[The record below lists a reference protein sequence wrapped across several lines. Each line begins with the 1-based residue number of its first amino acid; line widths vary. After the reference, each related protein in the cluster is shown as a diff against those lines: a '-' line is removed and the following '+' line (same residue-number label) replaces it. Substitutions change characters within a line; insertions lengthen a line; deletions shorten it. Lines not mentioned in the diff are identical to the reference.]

1 MSDFAKEIISVN
13 IEDELKQSYL
23 SYALSVIHGRA
34 LPDIRDGLKP
44 VHRRILYAMY
54 DLKNSYNKPYKKSAR
69 VVGDVIGK
77 YHPHGDSAVYDAM
90 VRMAQD
96 FSMRYPIVEGQGN
109 FGSIDGDPPA
119 AMRYTEVRMAK
130 ITDQMYGDIEK
141 ETVSYSPNYDGSE
154 FIPDVLPTKIPNLLV
169 NGSSGIAVGM
179 ATNIPPHN
187 LTEVLNASVNLIN
200 DPKLSIDDLIKDIS
214 GPDFPTGGTIDGKA
228 GIYEAYKT
236 GRGIIHIR
244 SNTSIEEDEKSGKQS
259 LIINEIP
266 FMVNKAKML
275 EKIAELVKEKKIEGI
290 TEIRDE
296 SDKDGL
302 RVVIEVRK
310 GDSVEVLENNLF
322 AQTQLEQSF
331 GINFTVLVDGQPKEV
346 NLKEMLEAFIK
357 HRKDIITKRTKY
369 DLKKAKDRG
378 HIVEGLMVAIANIDE
393 VITIIKKSK
402 DPKLAADAICKK
414 VWKAGPVEAILKKVG
429 KDACKPKGLS
439 NDLGINGKKYKLS
452 PDQAKAI
459 LELRLGR
466 LTGLEQDNL
475 SNEFSD
481 IVAKIIDLQKI
492 LDDKETLK
500 NLMIEELEEVK
511 TNFGDERRTLINDT
525 RRGITNEDLI
535 PEEMRVL
542 TVSRSGYAKTQ
553 PLDEYREQRR
563 GGQGKAAA
571 AVKEEDLIQN
581 LYVLSSHMQILCF
594 TTKGKVFWL
603 KVYEIPVASR
613 TSKGRPLVNMLNLD
627 DDESVSDILPVSE
640 FSDDQF
646 IFMATRN
653 GTTKKTN
660 LSLFSKKYKSGIK
673 AINLDE
679 DDKLVGTAI
688 TSGDNEILL
697 ASSSGKLIRFN
708 ESHVRPMGRTA
719 RGVRGIR
726 LKKDEKLISLMI
738 ADSEKTILCVSEN
751 GYGKKTAL
759 DDFPSHNRGGQGVIS
774 MKTSE
779 RNGSMVSA
787 ALVEDEDG
795 IMLISDK
802 GTMIRTSVSQV
813 PTLSRNTQGVKVI
826 TPKEGEKLIECVTI
840 PTRTKITKRTNNAQM
855 EFLRWARCHI

>member
-1 MSDFAKEIISVN
+1 MSDFAKEIINVN
-13 IEDELKQSYL
+13 IQDELKQSYL

-44 VHRRILYAMY
+44 VHRRILFAMH
-54 DLKNSYNKPYKKSAR
+54 DLKNTYNKPYKKSAR

-77 YHPHGDSAVYDAM
+77 YHPHGDSAVYEAM

-96 FSMRYPIVEGQGN
+96 FSMRYMVVEGQGN
-109 FGSIDGDPPA
+109 FGSIDGDRPA

-130 ITDQMYGDIEK
+130 ITDHMLGDLEK
-141 ETVSYSPNYDGSE
+141 DTVSFSPNYDGSE
-154 FIPDVLPTKIPNLLV
+154 FIPDVLPTKIPYLLI

-187 LTEVLNASVNLIN
+187 LTEVIN
-200 DPKLSIDDLIKDIS
+200 GCLKLVEKPDSSIDDLIHEIS
-214 GPDFPTGGTIDGKA
+214 GPDFPTGGTIDGRA

-244 SNTSIEEDEKSGKQS
+244 SNTSIEEDKNGKQS
-259 LIINEIP
+259 LIVNEIP
-266 FMVNKAKML
+266 YMVNKAKML

-331 GINFTVLVDGQPKEV
+331 GINLTVLVDGQPREV
-346 NLKEMLEAFIK
+346 NLKEILEAFIK
-357 HRKDIITKRTKY
+357 HRKNIITKRTIF
-369 DLKKAKDRG
+369 DLKKAKERG

-402 DPKLAADAICKK
+402 DPKVAAEALIKK
-414 VWKAGPVEAILKKVG
+414 QWKAGPVEAILKKVG
-429 KDACKPKGLS
+429 KDACKPLNTKAEYGL
-439 NDLGINGKKYKLS
+439 NGKKYKLS

-475 SNEFSD
+475 NSEFSD
-481 IVAKIIDLQKI
+481 IVEKILELQKI
-492 LDDKETLK
+492 LDDKATLETILVNELNEIK
-500 NLMIEELEEVK
+500 N
-511 TNFGDERRTLINDT
+511 NFGDERRTLINDT

-535 PEEMRVL
+535 PEETRVL
-542 TVSRSGYAKTQ
+542 TISRSGYAKTQ

-581 LYVLSSHMQILCF
+581 LYVLSSHTQILCF

-627 DDESVSDILPVSE
+627 DDESVSDILPVGE
-640 FSDDQF
+640 FSEDQF
-646 IFMATRN
+646 VFMATRN

-673 AINLDE
+673 AINLD
-679 DDKLVGTAI
+679 DDDRLIGTAI
-688 TSGDNEILL
+688 TNGSQEILL
-697 ASSSGKLIRFN
+697 ASSSGKLIRF
-708 ESHVRPMGRTA
+708 EEDQVRHMGRTA
-719 RGVRGIR
+719 RGVRGMK
-726 LKKDEKLISLMI
+726 LKKDEKIISLMI
-738 ADSEKTILCVSEN
+738 ADNTKTVLCVSEN
-751 GYGKKTAL
+751 GYGKKTNL
-759 DDFPSHNRGGQGVIS
+759 DDFPAHNRGGQGVIS
-774 MKTSE
+774 MKTSK
-779 RNGSMVSA
+779 RNGLMVSS
-787 ALVEDEDG
+787 ALVDDDAG

-802 GTMIRTSVSQV
+802 GTMIRTSVSQI

-826 TPKEGEKLIECVTI
+826 TPKDGEKLIECVTI
-840 PTRTKITKRTNNAQM
+840 PVEGEVEEEAS
-855 EFLRWARCHI
+855 E

>member
-1 MSDFAKEIISVN
+1 MSEFAKEIISVN

-54 DLKNSYNKPYKKSAR
+54 DLKNSYNRPYKKSAR

-187 LTEVLNASVNLIN
+187 LTEVLNASVNLIKN
-200 DPKLSIDDLIKDIS
+200 PKLSIDDLITDIS

-259 LIINEIP
+259 LIIHEIP

-275 EKIAELVKEKKIEGI
+275 EKIAELVKDKKIEGI

-310 GDSVEVLENNLF
+310 GDSVDVLENNLF

-346 NLKEMLEAFIK
+346 NLKEMLEAFVK

-402 DPKLAADAICKK
+402 DPKLAADALCKK

-439 NDLGINGKKYKLS
+439 KDLGINGKKYKLS

-500 NLMIEELEEVK
+500 SLMIDELEEVK
-511 TNFGDERRTLINDT
+511 SNFGDDRKTLINDT

-627 DDESVSDILPVSE
+627 DDESVSEILPVSE
-640 FSDDQF
+640 FREDQF

-688 TSGDNEILL
+688 TSGDEEILL
-697 ASSSGKLIRFN
+697 ASSAGKLIRFN

-719 RGVRGIR
+719 RGVRGLR
-726 LKKDEKLISLMI
+726 LKKGEKLISLMI
-738 ADSEKTILCVSEN
+738 ANPEKTILCVSEN

-779 RNGSMVSA
+779 RNGLMVSA

-813 PTLSRNTQGVKVI
+813 PTLSRNTQGVKI
-826 TPKEGEKLIECVTI
+826 ISPKEGEKLIECVTI
-840 PTRTKITKRTNNAQM
+840 PKEDN
-855 EFLRWARCHI
+855 EEEEE

>member
-1 MSDFAKEIISVN
+1 
-13 IEDELKQSYL
+13 
-23 SYALSVIHGRA
+23 
-34 LPDIRDGLKP
+34 
-44 VHRRILYAMY
+44 
-54 DLKNSYNKPYKKSAR
+54 
-69 VVGDVIGK
+69 
-77 YHPHGDSAVYDAM
+77 M

-96 FSMRYPIVEGQGN
+96 FSMRYMVVEGQGN
-109 FGSIDGDPPA
+109 FGSIDGDRPA

-130 ITDQMYGDIEK
+130 ITDHMLGDLEK
-141 ETVSYSPNYDGSE
+141 DTVSFSPNYDGSE
-154 FIPDVLPTKIPNLLV
+154 FIPDVLPTKVPYLLI

-187 LTEVLNASVNLIN
+187 LTEVIN
-200 DPKLSIDDLIKDIS
+200 GCLKLVDNPDSSIDELIHEIS
-214 GPDFPTGGTIDGKA
+214 GPDFPTGGTIDGRA

-244 SNTSIEEDEKSGKQS
+244 SNTSIEEDKNGKQS
-259 LIINEIP
+259 LIVNEIP
-266 FMVNKAKML
+266 YMVNKAKML

-331 GINFTVLVDGQPKEV
+331 GINLTVLVEGQPKEV
-346 NLKEMLEAFIK
+346 NLKEILEAFIK
-357 HRKDIITKRTKY
+357 HRKDIITKRTIF
-369 DLKKAKDRG
+369 DLKKAKERG

-402 DPKLAADAICKK
+402 DPKVAAEALIKK
-414 VWKAGPVEAILKKVG
+414 QWKAGPVEAILKKVG
-429 KDACKPKGLS
+429 KDACKPLDIKAEYGL
-439 NDLGINGKKYKLS
+439 NGKKYKLS
-452 PDQAKAI
+452 PEQAKAI

-475 SNEFSD
+475 NSEFSD
-481 IVAKIIDLQKI
+481 IIEKILEFQKI
-492 LDDKETLK
+492 LDDKATLEALLVDELNEIK
-500 NLMIEELEEVK
+500 N
-511 TNFGDERRTLINDT
+511 NFGDERRTLINDT

-535 PEEMRVL
+535 PEETRVL
-542 TVSRSGYAKTQ
+542 TISRSGYAKTQ

-581 LYVLSSHMQILCF
+581 LYVLSSHTQILCF

-627 DDESVSDILPVSE
+627 DDESVSDILPVGE
-640 FSDDQF
+640 FSEDEF
-646 IFMATRN
+646 VFMATRN

-673 AINLDE
+673 AINLD
-679 DDKLVGTAI
+679 DDDRLIGTAI
-688 TSGDNEILL
+688 TTGNQEILL
-697 ASSSGKLIRFN
+697 ASSAGKLIRFA
-708 ESHVRPMGRTA
+708 EDQVRHMGRTA
-719 RGVRGIR
+719 RGVRGMK
-726 LKKDEKLISLMI
+726 LKKDEKIISLMI
-738 ADSEKTILCVSEN
+738 ADDTKTVLCVSEN
-751 GYGKKTAL
+751 GYGKKTNL
-759 DDFPSHNRGGQGVIS
+759 DDFPAHNRGGQGVIS

-779 RNGSMVSA
+779 RNGLMVSS
-787 ALVEDEDG
+787 ALVDDDAG

-802 GTMIRTSVSQV
+802 GTMIRTSVSQI

-826 TPKEGEKLIECVTI
+826 TPKDGEKLIECVTI
-840 PTRTKITKRTNNAQM
+840 PDEDEDEDEVEAS
-855 EFLRWARCHI
+855 E

>member
-54 DLKNSYNKPYKKSAR
+54 DLKNSFNKPYKKSAR

-96 FSMRYPIVEGQGN
+96 FSMRYMLVQGQGN

-130 ITDQMYGDIEK
+130 ITDQMLNDLEK
-141 ETVSYSPNYDGSE
+141 ETVSFSPNYDGSE
-154 FIPDVLPTKIPNLLV
+154 YIPDVLPTKIPNLLV

-187 LTEVLNASVNLIN
+187 LNEVINGSISLIHN
-200 DPKLSIDDLIKDIS
+200 PKISIDELIKDIS

-236 GRGIIHIR
+236 GRGIIHVR
-244 SNTSIEEDEKSGKQS
+244 SNTSIEEDKSGKQS

-266 FMVNKAKML
+266 FMVNKARML
-275 EKIAELVKEKKIEGI
+275 EKIAELVKDKKIEGI

-302 RVVIEVRK
+302 RVVIEIRK
-310 GDSVEVLENNLF
+310 GDSADVIENNLF
-322 AQTQLEQSF
+322 SQTQLEQSF

-346 NLKEMLEAFIK
+346 NLKEMLHAFIK
-357 HRKDIITKRTKY
+357 HRKEIITKRTKY
-369 DLKKAKDRG
+369 DLKKAKERG

-393 VITIIKKSK
+393 VILIIKKSK
-402 DPKLAADAICKK
+402 DPKVASEALSKK
-414 VWKAGPVEAILKKVG
+414 IWKAGPVEAILKKVG
-429 KDACKPKGLS
+429 NDACKPKGIDKS
-439 NDLGINGKKYKLS
+439 LGIKGKKYKLS
-452 PDQAKAI
+452 NDQAKAI

-475 SNEFSD
+475 SSEFNE
-481 IVAKIIDLQKI
+481 IVTKIMALQKI
-492 LDDKETLK
+492 LDDKDTLK
-500 NLMIEELEEVK
+500 SLMIEELEDIQ
-511 TNFGDERRTLINDT
+511 NSFGDDRKTKINDT

-535 PEEMRVL
+535 PEETRVL

-571 AVKEEDLIQN
+571 SVKEEDLIQN
-581 LYVLSSHMQILCF
+581 LYVLSSHVQILCF

-603 KVYEIPVASR
+603 KVYEIAVASR

-627 DDESVSDILPVSE
+627 DDESVSEILPVDE
-640 FSDDQF
+640 FSEDKF
-646 IFMATRN
+646 IFMATQK
-653 GTTKKTN
+653 GTTKKTQ
-660 LSLFSKKYKSGIK
+660 LSLFAKKYKSGIK

-679 DDKLVGTAI
+679 DDKLIGSAI
-688 TSGDNEILL
+688 TSGNDEILL
-697 ASSSGKLIRFN
+697 ASNAGKLIRFN
-708 ESHVRPMGRTA
+708 ESHVRAMGRTA
-719 RGVRGIR
+719 RGVRGIK
-726 LKKDEKLISLMI
+726 LKKDAKLISLMLGNPN
-738 ADSEKTILCVSEN
+738 KTILCVSEN
-751 GYGKKTAL
+751 GYGKKTKL
-759 DDFPSHNRGGQGVIS
+759 EDFPSHNRGGQGVIS

-779 RNGSMVSA
+779 RNGLMVSA
-787 ALVEDEDG
+787 TLVDDEDG

-802 GTMIRTSVSQV
+802 GTMIRTSVSQI
-813 PTLSRNTQGVKVI
+813 PTLSRNTQGVKII
-826 TPKEGEKLIECVTI
+826 TPKEGEKLTECVNI
-840 PTRTKITKRTNNAQM
+840 PSEEEQ
-855 EFLRWARCHI
+855 E

>member
-1 MSDFAKEIISVN
+1 MSDFAKEIINVN
-13 IEDELKQSYL
+13 IQDELKQSYL

-44 VHRRILYAMY
+44 VHRRILFAMH
-54 DLKNSYNKPYKKSAR
+54 DLKNTYNKPYKKSAR

-77 YHPHGDSAVYDAM
+77 YHPHGDSAVYEAM

-96 FSMRYPIVEGQGN
+96 FSMRYMVVEGQGN
-109 FGSIDGDPPA
+109 FGSIDGDRPA

-130 ITDQMYGDIEK
+130 ITDHMLGDLEK
-141 ETVSYSPNYDGSE
+141 DTVSFSPNYDGSE
-154 FIPDVLPTKIPNLLV
+154 FIPDVLPTKVPYLLI

-187 LTEVLNASVNLIN
+187 LTEVIN
-200 DPKLSIDDLIKDIS
+200 GCLKLVDNPDSSIDELIHEIS
-214 GPDFPTGGTIDGKA
+214 GPDFPTGGTIDGRA

-244 SNTSIEEDEKSGKQS
+244 SNTSIEEDKNGKQS
-259 LIINEIP
+259 LIVNEIP
-266 FMVNKAKML
+266 YMVNKAKML

-331 GINFTVLVDGQPKEV
+331 GINLTVLVEGQPKEV
-346 NLKEMLEAFIK
+346 NLKEILEAFIK
-357 HRKDIITKRTKY
+357 HRKDIITKRTIF
-369 DLKKAKDRG
+369 DLKKAKERG

-402 DPKLAADAICKK
+402 DPKVAAEALIKK
-414 VWKAGPVEAILKKVG
+414 QWKAGPVEAILKKVG
-429 KDACKPKGLS
+429 KDACKPLDIKAEYGL
-439 NDLGINGKKYKLS
+439 NGKKYKLS
-452 PDQAKAI
+452 PEQAKAI

-475 SNEFSD
+475 NSEFSD
-481 IVAKIIDLQKI
+481 IIEKILEFQKI
-492 LDDKETLK
+492 LDDKATLEALLVDELNEIK
-500 NLMIEELEEVK
+500 N
-511 TNFGDERRTLINDT
+511 NFGDERRTLINDT

-535 PEEMRVL
+535 PEETRVL
-542 TVSRSGYAKTQ
+542 TISRSGYAKTQ

-581 LYVLSSHMQILCF
+581 LYVLSSHTQILCF

-627 DDESVSDILPVSE
+627 DDESVSDILPVGE
-640 FSDDQF
+640 FSEDEF
-646 IFMATRN
+646 VFMATRN

-673 AINLDE
+673 AINLD
-679 DDKLVGTAI
+679 DDDRLIGTAI
-688 TSGDNEILL
+688 TTGNQEILL
-697 ASSSGKLIRFN
+697 ASSAGKLIRFA
-708 ESHVRPMGRTA
+708 EDQVRHMGRTA
-719 RGVRGIR
+719 RGVRGMK
-726 LKKDEKLISLMI
+726 LKKDEKIISLMI
-738 ADSEKTILCVSEN
+738 ADDTKTVLCVSEN
-751 GYGKKTAL
+751 GYGKKTNL
-759 DDFPSHNRGGQGVIS
+759 DDFPAHNRGGQGVIS

-779 RNGSMVSA
+779 RNGLMVSS
-787 ALVEDEDG
+787 ALVDDDAG

-802 GTMIRTSVSQV
+802 GTMIRTSVSQI

-826 TPKEGEKLIECVTI
+826 TPKDGEKLIECVTI
-840 PTRTKITKRTNNAQM
+840 PDEDEDEDEVEAS
-855 EFLRWARCHI
+855 E

>member
-1 MSDFAKEIISVN
+1 MSDFAKEIINVN
-13 IEDELKQSYL
+13 IQDELKQSYL

-44 VHRRILYAMY
+44 VHRRILFAMH
-54 DLKNSYNKPYKKSAR
+54 DLKNTYNKPYKKSAR

-77 YHPHGDSAVYDAM
+77 YHPHGDSAVYEAM

-96 FSMRYPIVEGQGN
+96 FSMRYMVVEGQGN
-109 FGSIDGDPPA
+109 FGSIDGDRPA

-130 ITDQMYGDIEK
+130 ITDHMLGDLEK
-141 ETVSYSPNYDGSE
+141 DTVSFSPNYDGSE
-154 FIPDVLPTKIPNLLV
+154 FIPDVLPTKVPYLLI

-187 LTEVLNASVNLIN
+187 LTEVINGCLKLVDNPDSSIDELIN
-200 DPKLSIDDLIKDIS
+200 EIS
-214 GPDFPTGGTIDGKA
+214 GPDFPTGGTIDGRA

-244 SNTSIEEDEKSGKQS
+244 SNTSIEEDKNGKQS
-259 LIINEIP
+259 LIVNEIP
-266 FMVNKAKML
+266 YMVNKAKML

-331 GINFTVLVDGQPKEV
+331 GINLTVLVEGQPKEV
-346 NLKEMLEAFIK
+346 NLKEILEAFIK
-357 HRKDIITKRTKY
+357 HRKDIITKRTIF
-369 DLKKAKDRG
+369 DLKKAKERG

-402 DPKLAADAICKK
+402 DPKVAAEALIKK
-414 VWKAGPVEAILKKVG
+414 QWKAGPVEAILKKVG
-429 KDACKPKGLS
+429 KDACKPLDIKAEYGL
-439 NDLGINGKKYKLS
+439 NGKKYKLS
-452 PDQAKAI
+452 PEQAKAI

-475 SNEFSD
+475 NSEFSD
-481 IVAKIIDLQKI
+481 IIEKILEFQKI
-492 LDDKETLK
+492 LDDKATLEALLVDELNEIK
-500 NLMIEELEEVK
+500 N
-511 TNFGDERRTLINDT
+511 NFGDERRTLINDT

-535 PEEMRVL
+535 PEETRVL
-542 TVSRSGYAKTQ
+542 TISRSGYAKTQ

-581 LYVLSSHMQILCF
+581 LYVLSSHTQILCF

-627 DDESVSDILPVSE
+627 DDESVSDILPVGE
-640 FSDDQF
+640 FSEDEF
-646 IFMATRN
+646 VFMATRN

-673 AINLDE
+673 AINLD
-679 DDKLVGTAI
+679 DDDRLIGTAI
-688 TSGDNEILL
+688 TTGNQEILL
-697 ASSSGKLIRFN
+697 ASSAGKLIRF
-708 ESHVRPMGRTA
+708 EEDQVRHMGRTA
-719 RGVRGIR
+719 RGVRGMK
-726 LKKDEKLISLMI
+726 LKKDEKIISLMI
-738 ADSEKTILCVSEN
+738 ADDTKTVLCVSEN
-751 GYGKKTAL
+751 GYGKKTNL
-759 DDFPSHNRGGQGVIS
+759 DDFPAHNRGGQGVIS

-779 RNGSMVSA
+779 RNGLMVSS
-787 ALVEDEDG
+787 ALVDDNAG

-802 GTMIRTSVSQV
+802 GTMIRTSVSQI

-826 TPKEGEKLIECVTI
+826 TPKDGEKLIECVTI
-840 PTRTKITKRTNNAQM
+840 PDEDEDEDEVEAS
-855 EFLRWARCHI
+855 E

>member
-1 MSDFAKEIISVN
+1 
-13 IEDELKQSYL
+13 
-23 SYALSVIHGRA
+23 
-34 LPDIRDGLKP
+34 
-44 VHRRILYAMY
+44 
-54 DLKNSYNKPYKKSAR
+54 
-69 VVGDVIGK
+69 
-77 YHPHGDSAVYDAM
+77 
-90 VRMAQD
+90 
-96 FSMRYPIVEGQGN
+96 
-109 FGSIDGDPPA
+109 
-119 AMRYTEVRMAK
+119 MRYTEVRMAK
-130 ITDQMYGDIEK
+130 ITDHMLGDLEK
-141 ETVSYSPNYDGSE
+141 DTVSFSPNYDGSE
-154 FIPDVLPTKIPNLLV
+154 FIPDVLPTKIPYLLI

-187 LTEVLNASVNLIN
+187 LTEVIN
-200 DPKLSIDDLIKDIS
+200 GCLKLVDKPDSSIDDLIHEIS
-214 GPDFPTGGTIDGKA
+214 GPDFPTGGTIDGRA

-244 SNTSIEEDEKSGKQS
+244 SNTSIEEDKNGKQS
-259 LIINEIP
+259 LIVNEIP
-266 FMVNKAKML
+266 YMVNKAKML

-331 GINFTVLVDGQPKEV
+331 GINLTVLVDGQPREV
-346 NLKEMLEAFIK
+346 NLKEILEAFIK
-357 HRKDIITKRTKY
+357 HRKNIITKRTIF
-369 DLKKAKDRG
+369 DLKKAKERG

-402 DPKLAADAICKK
+402 DPKVAAEALIKK
-414 VWKAGPVEAILKKVG
+414 QWKAGPVEAILKKVG
-429 KDACKPKGLS
+429 KDACKPLDTKAEYGL
-439 NDLGINGKKYKLS
+439 NGKKYKLS

-475 SNEFSD
+475 NSEFSD
-481 IVAKIIDLQKI
+481 IVEKILELQKI
-492 LDDKETLK
+492 LDDKATLETILVNELNEIK
-500 NLMIEELEEVK
+500 N
-511 TNFGDERRTLINDT
+511 NFGDERRTLINDT

-535 PEEMRVL
+535 PEETRVL
-542 TVSRSGYAKTQ
+542 TISRSGYAKTQ

-581 LYVLSSHMQILCF
+581 LYVLSSHTQILCF

-627 DDESVSDILPVSE
+627 DDESVSDILPVGE
-640 FSDDQF
+640 FSEDQF
-646 IFMATRN
+646 VFMATRN

-673 AINLDE
+673 AINLD
-679 DDKLVGTAI
+679 DDDRLIGTAI
-688 TSGDNEILL
+688 TNGSQEILL
-697 ASSSGKLIRFN
+697 ASSSGKLIRF
-708 ESHVRPMGRTA
+708 EEDQVRHMGRTA
-719 RGVRGIR
+719 RGVRGMK
-726 LKKDEKLISLMI
+726 LKKDEKIISLMI
-738 ADSEKTILCVSEN
+738 ADNTKTVLCVSEN
-751 GYGKKTAL
+751 GYGKKTNL
-759 DDFPSHNRGGQGVIS
+759 DDFPAHNRGGQGVIS

-779 RNGSMVSA
+779 RNGLMVSS
-787 ALVEDEDG
+787 ALVDDDAG

-802 GTMIRTSVSQV
+802 GTMIRTSVSQI

-826 TPKEGEKLIECVTI
+826 TPKDGEKLIECVTI
-840 PTRTKITKRTNNAQM
+840 PDEGEDEVEEEAS
-855 EFLRWARCHI
+855 E

>member
-54 DLKNSYNKPYKKSAR
+54 DLKNSFNKPYKKSAR

-96 FSMRYPIVEGQGN
+96 FSMRYMLVQGQGN

-130 ITDQMYGDIEK
+130 ITDQMLNDLEK
-141 ETVSYSPNYDGSE
+141 ETVSFSPNYDGSE
-154 FIPDVLPTKIPNLLV
+154 YIPDVLPTKIPNLLV

-187 LTEVLNASVNLIN
+187 LNEVINGSISLIHN
-200 DPKLSIDDLIKDIS
+200 PKISIDELIKDIS

-236 GRGIIHIR
+236 GRGIIHVR
-244 SNTSIEEDEKSGKQS
+244 SNTSIEEDKSGKQS

-266 FMVNKAKML
+266 FMVNKARML
-275 EKIAELVKEKKIEGI
+275 EKIAELVKDKKIEGI

-302 RVVIEVRK
+302 RVVIEIRK
-310 GDSVEVLENNLF
+310 GDSADVIENNLF
-322 AQTQLEQSF
+322 SQTQLEQSF

-346 NLKEMLEAFIK
+346 NLKEMLHAFIK
-357 HRKDIITKRTKY
+357 HRKEIITKRTKY
-369 DLKKAKDRG
+369 DLKKAKERG

-393 VITIIKKSK
+393 VILIIKKSK
-402 DPKLAADAICKK
+402 DPKVASEALSKK
-414 VWKAGPVEAILKKVG
+414 IWKAGPVEAILKKVG
-429 KDACKPKGLS
+429 NDACKPKGIDKS
-439 NDLGINGKKYKLS
+439 LGIKGKKYKLS
-452 PDQAKAI
+452 NDQAKAI

-475 SNEFSD
+475 SSEFNE
-481 IVAKIIDLQKI
+481 IVTKIMALQKI
-492 LDDKETLK
+492 LDDKDTLK
-500 NLMIEELEEVK
+500 SLMIEELEDIQ
-511 TNFGDERRTLINDT
+511 NSFGDDRKTEINDT

-535 PEEMRVL
+535 PEETRVL

-571 AVKEEDLIQN
+571 SVKEEDLIQN
-581 LYVLSSHMQILCF
+581 LYVLSSHVQILCF

-627 DDESVSDILPVSE
+627 DDESVSEILPVDE
-640 FSDDQF
+640 FSEDKF
-646 IFMATRN
+646 IFMATQK
-653 GTTKKTN
+653 GTTKKTQ
-660 LSLFSKKYKSGIK
+660 LSLFAKKYKSGIK

-679 DDKLVGTAI
+679 DDKLIGSAI
-688 TSGDNEILL
+688 TSGNDEILL
-697 ASSSGKLIRFN
+697 ASNAGKLIRFN
-708 ESHVRPMGRTA
+708 ESHVRAMGRTA
-719 RGVRGIR
+719 RGVRGIK
-726 LKKDEKLISLMI
+726 LKKDAKLISLMLGNPN
-738 ADSEKTILCVSEN
+738 KTILCVSEN
-751 GYGKKTAL
+751 GYGKKTKL
-759 DDFPSHNRGGQGVIS
+759 EDFPSHNRGGQGVIS

-779 RNGSMVSA
+779 RNGLMVSA
-787 ALVEDEDG
+787 TLVDDEDG

-802 GTMIRTSVSQV
+802 GTMIRTSVSQI
-813 PTLSRNTQGVKVI
+813 PTLSRNTQGVKII
-826 TPKEGEKLIECVTI
+826 TPKEGEKLTECVNI
-840 PTRTKITKRTNNAQM
+840 PSEEEQ
-855 EFLRWARCHI
+855 E

>member
-1 MSDFAKEIISVN
+1 MSEFAKEILPVS
-13 IEDELKQSYL
+13 IENELKQSYL

-96 FSMRYPIVEGQGN
+96 FSMRYTLVEGQGN

-130 ITDQMYGDIEK
+130 ITDQMLADLEK
-141 ETVSYSPNYDGSE
+141 ETVSFSENYDGSE
-154 FIPDVLPTKIPNLLV
+154 HIPDVLPTKIPNLLI

-187 LTEVLNASVNLIN
+187 LTEVINASINLIN
-200 DPKLSIDDLIKDIS
+200 NPKISIDEIIKDIS
-214 GPDFPTGGTIDGKA
+214 GPDFPTGGIIDGKV

-244 SNTSIEEDEKSGKQS
+244 SKTSIEEDKNGKQS
-259 LIINEIP
+259 LIIHEIP
-266 FMVNKAKML
+266 YMVNKARML
-275 EKIAELVKEKKIEGI
+275 EKIAELVKDKKIEGI

-346 NLKEMLEAFIK
+346 DIKEILSAFVK
-357 HRKDIITKRTKY
+357 HRKEIIIKRTKY
-369 DLKKAKDRG
+369 DLKKTKERG

-393 VITIIKKSK
+393 VIQIIKKSK
-402 DPKLAADAICKK
+402 DPKIAAEALCKK

-429 KDACKPKGLS
+429 KDACKPS
-439 NDLGINGKKYKLS
+439 GISKDAGISGKKYKLS
-452 PDQAKAI
+452 KEQAKAI

-475 SNEFSD
+475 SKEFNEIINK
-481 IVAKIIDLQKI
+481 IVELQKI
-492 LDDKETLK
+492 LDDKDTLK
-500 NLMIEELEEVK
+500 ALMISELDEIK
-511 TNFGDERRTLINDT
+511 NNFGDERKTDINDT

-535 PEEMRVL
+535 PEETRVL

-571 AVKEEDLIQN
+571 SVKEEDLIQN
-581 LYVLSSHMQILCF
+581 LYVLSSHDQILCF

-613 TSKGRPLVNMLNLD
+613 TSKGRPLVNMLKLD
-627 DDESVSDILPVSE
+627 DDERVSDILPVND
-640 FSDDQF
+640 FSDEQY
-646 IFMATRN
+646 IYMATKK
-653 GTTKKTN
+653 GTNKKSN
-660 LSLFSKKYKSGIK
+660 LSFFAKKYKSGIK
-673 AINLDE
+673 AINLD
-679 DDKLVGTAI
+679 DDDRLIGTAI
-688 TSGDNEILL
+688 TNGQDEILL
-697 ASSSGKLIRFN
+697 ASSSGKLIRFH
-708 ESHVRPMGRTA
+708 ESKVRPMGRTA
-719 RGVRGIR
+719 RGVRGMK
-726 LKKDEKLISLMI
+726 LKKGESLISLMV
-738 ADSEKTILCVSEN
+738 ADNTKTVLCVSEN
-751 GYGKKTAL
+751 GYGKKTKL
-759 DDFPSHNRGGQGVIS
+759 DDFPTHNRGGQGVIS
-774 MKTSE
+774 IKTSE
-779 RNGSMVSA
+779 RNGLMVSA
-787 ALVEDEDG
+787 KLVEDDDG

-802 GTMIRTSVSQV
+802 GTMIRTNVNQV
-813 PTLSRNTQGVKVI
+813 PTLSRNTQGVKI
-826 TPKEGEKLIECVTI
+826 ISPKDGEKLIECVNI
-840 PTRTKITKRTNNAQM
+840 PKEET
-855 EFLRWARCHI
+855 EEE

>member
-96 FSMRYPIVEGQGN
+96 FSMRYMLVQGQGN

-130 ITDQMYGDIEK
+130 ITDQMLNDLEK
-141 ETVSYSPNYDGSE
+141 ETVSFSPNYDGSE
-154 FIPDVLPTKIPNLLV
+154 YIPDVLPTKIPNLLV

-187 LTEVLNASVNLIN
+187 LNEVINGSISLIHN
-200 DPKLSIDDLIKDIS
+200 PKISIDELIKDIS

-236 GRGIIHIR
+236 GRGIIHLR
-244 SNTSIEEDEKSGKQS
+244 SNTSIEEDKSGKQS

-266 FMVNKAKML
+266 FMVNKARML
-275 EKIAELVKEKKIEGI
+275 EKIAELVKDKKIEGI

-302 RVVIEVRK
+302 RVVIEIRK
-310 GDSVEVLENNLF
+310 GDSADVIENNLF
-322 AQTQLEQSF
+322 SQTQLEQSF

-346 NLKEMLEAFIK
+346 NLKEMLHAFIK
-357 HRKDIITKRTKY
+357 HRKEIITKRTKY
-369 DLKKAKDRG
+369 DLKKAKERG

-393 VITIIKKSK
+393 VILIIKKSK
-402 DPKLAADAICKK
+402 DPKVASEALSKK
-414 VWKAGPVEAILKKVG
+414 IWKAGPVEAILKKVG
-429 KDACKPKGLS
+429 NDACKPKGIDKS
-439 NDLGINGKKYKLS
+439 LGIKGKKYKLS
-452 PDQAKAI
+452 NDQAKAI

-475 SNEFSD
+475 SSEFNE
-481 IVAKIIDLQKI
+481 IVTKIMALQKI
-492 LDDKETLK
+492 LDDKDTLK
-500 NLMIEELEEVK
+500 SLMIEELEDIQ
-511 TNFGDERRTLINDT
+511 NSFGDDRKTEINDT

-535 PEEMRVL
+535 PEETRVL

-571 AVKEEDLIQN
+571 SVKEEDLIQN
-581 LYVLSSHMQILCF
+581 LYVLSSHVQILCF

-627 DDESVSDILPVSE
+627 DDESVSEILPVDE
-640 FSDDQF
+640 FSEDKF
-646 IFMATRN
+646 IFMATQK
-653 GTTKKTN
+653 GTTKKTQ
-660 LSLFSKKYKSGIK
+660 LSLFAKKYKSGIK

-679 DDKLVGTAI
+679 DDKLIGSAI
-688 TSGDNEILL
+688 TSGNDEILL
-697 ASSSGKLIRFN
+697 ASNAGKLIRFN
-708 ESHVRPMGRTA
+708 ESHVRAMGRTA
-719 RGVRGIR
+719 RGVRGIK
-726 LKKDEKLISLMI
+726 LKKDSKLISLMLGNPN
-738 ADSEKTILCVSEN
+738 KTILCVSEN
-751 GYGKKTAL
+751 GYGKKTKL
-759 DDFPSHNRGGQGVIS
+759 EDFPSHNRGGQGVIS

-779 RNGSMVSA
+779 RNGLMVSA
-787 ALVEDEDG
+787 TLVDDEEG

-802 GTMIRTSVSQV
+802 GTMIRTSVSQI
-813 PTLSRNTQGVKVI
+813 PTLSRNTQGVKII
-826 TPKEGEKLIECVTI
+826 TPKEGEKLTECVNI
-840 PTRTKITKRTNNAQM
+840 PSEEEQ
-855 EFLRWARCHI
+855 E

>member
-130 ITDQMYGDIEK
+130 ITDQMYGDLEK
-141 ETVSYSPNYDGSE
+141 ETVTYSPNYDGSE
-154 FIPDVLPTKIPNLLV
+154 FIPDVLPTKIPTLLV

-187 LTEVLNASVNLIN
+187 LTEVLNASINLIN

-214 GPDFPTGGTIDGKA
+214 GPDFPTGGTIDGRA

-236 GRGIIHIR
+236 GRGIIHTR

-266 FMVNKAKML
+266 YMVNKARML
-275 EKIAELVKEKKIEGI
+275 EKIAELVKDKKIEGI

-369 DLKKAKDRG
+369 DLKKAKERG

-402 DPKLAADAICKK
+402 DPKLAAEALCKK
-414 VWKAGPVEAILKKVG
+414 DWKAGPVEAILKKVG
-429 KDACKPKGLS
+429 SDACKPKGLS
-439 NDLGINGKKYKLS
+439 KELGIKGKKYKIS

-475 SNEFSD
+475 SNEFAD
-481 IVAKIIDLQKI
+481 IVSKIIDLQKI
-492 LDDKETLK
+492 LDDKEVLQ
-500 NLMIEELEEVK
+500 NLMISELEEIR

-640 FSDDQF
+640 FSEDQF
-646 IFMATRN
+646 IFMATKK
-653 GTTKKTN
+653 GTTKKTS

-673 AINLDE
+673 AINLDD
-679 DDKLVGTAI
+679 DDKLIGTAI
-688 TSGDNEILL
+688 TSGDDEILL

-708 ESHVRPMGRTA
+708 ESHVRQMGRTA

-726 LKKDEKLISLMI
+726 LKKDERLISLMVG
-738 ADSEKTILCVSEN
+738 DPLKTILCVSEN
-751 GYGKKTAL
+751 GFGKKTKL

-802 GTMIRTSVSQV
+802 GTMIRTSVSQI
-813 PTLSRNTQGVKVI
+813 PTLSRNTQGVKI
-826 TPKEGEKLIECVTI
+826 ISPKDGEKLIECVTI
-840 PTRTKITKRTNNAQM
+840 PSEEDEENQEKD
-855 EFLRWARCHI
+855 

>member
-23 SYALSVIHGRA
+23 SYALSVNHGRA

-44 VHRRILYAMY
+44 VHRRILFAMY

-96 FSMRYPIVEGQGN
+96 FSLRYTLVEGQGN

-130 ITDQMYGDIEK
+130 ITDQMLGDLEK
-141 ETVSYSPNYDGSE
+141 DTVSFSPNYDGSE
-154 FIPDVLPTKIPNLLV
+154 HIPDVLPTKIPNLLIT
-169 NGSSGIAVGM
+169 GSSGIAVGM

-187 LTEVLNASVNLIN
+187 LTEVVTGCINLIEN
-200 DPKLSIDDLIKDIS
+200 PKLSIDDLIKDIP
-214 GPDFPTGGTIDGKA
+214 GPDFPTGGTIDGRA

-244 SNTSIEEDEKSGKQS
+244 SNTSIEEDKSGKQS

-266 FMVNKAKML
+266 FMVNKARML
-275 EKIAELVKEKKIEGI
+275 EKIAELVKDKKIEGI

-331 GINFTVLVDGQPKEV
+331 GINLTVLSKGQPKEV
-346 NLKEMLEAFIK
+346 NLKEILEAFIE
-357 HRKDIITKRTKY
+357 HRKDVIVKRTKF
-369 DLKKAKDRG
+369 DLKKAKERG
-378 HIVEGLMVAIANIDE
+378 HIVEGLMVSIANIDE
-393 VITIIKKSK
+393 VIAIIKKSK
-402 DPKLAADAICKK
+402 DPKVAAEALCKK
-414 VWKAGPVEAILKKVG
+414 QWDAGPLHAILKKVG
-429 KDACKPKGLS
+429 EDACKPKGLPK
-439 NDLGINGKKYKLS
+439 DVGIKGKKYKLS
-452 PDQAKAI
+452 PLQAKAI

-475 SNEFSD
+475 NNEFND
-481 IVAKIIDLQKI
+481 IITKILELQKI
-492 LDDKETLK
+492 LDDKATLQT
-500 NLMIEELEEVK
+500 LIIDELNQIK
-511 TNFGDERRTLINDT
+511 ATFGDERKTLINDT

-535 PEEMRVL
+535 PEETRVL

-563 GGQGKAAA
+563 GGQGKAEAS
-571 AVKEEDLIQN
+571 VKEEDLIQN
-581 LYVLSSHMQILCF
+581 LYVLSSHVQILCF

-613 TSKGRPLVNMLNLD
+613 ISKGRPLVNMLNLD
-627 DDESVSDILPVSE
+627 DDESVSEILPVDE
-640 FSDDQF
+640 FSDDKY
-646 IFMATRN
+646 IFMATRK

-673 AINLDE
+673 AINLD
-679 DDKLVGTAI
+679 DDDVLIGTAI
-688 TSGDNEILL
+688 TSGEDEILL
-697 ASSSGKLIRFN
+697 ASSSGKLIRFS

-719 RGVRGIR
+719 RGVRGIK
-726 LKKDEKLISLMI
+726 LKKGEKLISLMLG
-738 ADSEKTILCVSEN
+738 DPSKTILCVSEN
-751 GYGKKTAL
+751 GFGKKTNL

-779 RNGSMVSA
+779 RNGVMVSST
-787 ALVEDEDG
+787 LVEDDDG

-802 GTMIRTSVSQV
+802 GTMIRTSVEQV
-813 PTLSRNTQGVKVI
+813 PTLSRNTQGVKII
-826 TPKEGEKLIECVTI
+826 TPKDGEKLIECVTI
-840 PTRTKITKRTNNAQM
+840 PKEDDEDDHQ
-855 EFLRWARCHI
+855 

>member
-1 MSDFAKEIISVN
+1 MSDFAKEIINVN
-13 IEDELKQSYL
+13 IQDELKQSYL

-44 VHRRILYAMY
+44 VHRRILFAMH
-54 DLKNSYNKPYKKSAR
+54 DLKNTYNKPYKKSAR

-77 YHPHGDSAVYDAM
+77 YHPHGDSAVYEAM

-96 FSMRYPIVEGQGN
+96 FSMRYMVVEGQGN
-109 FGSIDGDPPA
+109 FGSIDGDRPA

-130 ITDQMYGDIEK
+130 ITDHMLGDLEK
-141 ETVSYSPNYDGSE
+141 DTVSFSPNYDGSE
-154 FIPDVLPTKIPNLLV
+154 FIPDVLPTKIPYLLI

-187 LTEVLNASVNLIN
+187 LTEVIN
-200 DPKLSIDDLIKDIS
+200 GCLKLVDKPDSSIDDLIHEIS
-214 GPDFPTGGTIDGKA
+214 GPDFPTGGTIDGRA

-244 SNTSIEEDEKSGKQS
+244 SNTSIEEDKNGKQS
-259 LIINEIP
+259 LIVNEIP
-266 FMVNKAKML
+266 YMVNKAKML

-331 GINFTVLVDGQPKEV
+331 GINLTVLVDGQPREV
-346 NLKEMLEAFIK
+346 NLKEILEAFIK
-357 HRKDIITKRTKY
+357 HRKNIITKRTIF
-369 DLKKAKDRG
+369 DLKKAKERG

-402 DPKLAADAICKK
+402 DPKVAAEALIKK
-414 VWKAGPVEAILKKVG
+414 QWKAGPVEAILKKVG
-429 KDACKPKGLS
+429 KDACKPLDTKAEYGL
-439 NDLGINGKKYKLS
+439 NGKKYKLS
-452 PDQAKAI
+452 PEQAKAI

-475 SNEFSD
+475 NSEFSD
-481 IVAKIIDLQKI
+481 IVEKILELQKI
-492 LDDKETLK
+492 LDDKATLETILVNELNEIK
-500 NLMIEELEEVK
+500 N
-511 TNFGDERRTLINDT
+511 NFGDERRTLINDT

-535 PEEMRVL
+535 PEETRVL
-542 TVSRSGYAKTQ
+542 TISRSGYAKTQ

-581 LYVLSSHMQILCF
+581 LYVLSSHTQILCF

-627 DDESVSDILPVSE
+627 DDESVSDILPVGE
-640 FSDDQF
+640 FSEDQF
-646 IFMATRN
+646 VFMATRN

-673 AINLDE
+673 AINLD
-679 DDKLVGTAI
+679 DDDRLIGTAI
-688 TSGDNEILL
+688 TNGSQEILL
-697 ASSSGKLIRFN
+697 ASSSGKLIRF
-708 ESHVRPMGRTA
+708 EEDQVRNMGRTA
-719 RGVRGIR
+719 RGVRGMK
-726 LKKDEKLISLMI
+726 LKKDEKIISLMI
-738 ADSEKTILCVSEN
+738 ADNTKTVLCVSEN
-751 GYGKKTAL
+751 GYGKKTNL
-759 DDFPSHNRGGQGVIS
+759 DDFPAHNRGGQGVIS

-779 RNGSMVSA
+779 RNGLMVSS
-787 ALVEDEDG
+787 ALVDDDAG

-802 GTMIRTSVSQV
+802 GTMIRTSVSQI

-826 TPKEGEKLIECVTI
+826 TPKDGEKLIECVTI
-840 PTRTKITKRTNNAQM
+840 PDEGEDEVEEEAS
-855 EFLRWARCHI
+855 E

>member
-1 MSDFAKEIISVN
+1 MTDFAKEIIPVN

-44 VHRRILYAMY
+44 VHRRILFAMY

-96 FSMRYPIVEGQGN
+96 FSLRYTLVEGQGN

-130 ITDQMYGDIEK
+130 ITDMMLGDLEK
-141 ETVSYSPNYDGSE
+141 ETVSFSPNYDGSE
-154 FIPDVLPTKIPNLLV
+154 FIPDVLPTKIPNLLI

-187 LTEVLNASVNLIN
+187 LNEVITGCINLIE
-200 DPKLSIDDLIKDIS
+200 DPNLSIDDLIKDIP
-214 GPDFPTGGTIDGKA
+214 GPDFPTGGTIDGRA

-244 SNTSIEEDEKSGKQS
+244 SNTSIEEDKSGKQS
-259 LIINEIP
+259 LIIDEIP
-266 FMVNKAKML
+266 FMVNKARML

-331 GINFTVLVDGQPKEV
+331 GINLTVLSKGQPKEV
-346 NLKEMLEAFIK
+346 NLKEILEAFID
-357 HRKDIITKRTKY
+357 HRKDVIIKRTKY
-369 DLKKAKDRG
+369 DLRKAKDRG
-378 HIVEGLMVAIANIDE
+378 HIVEGLMVSIANIDE
-393 VITIIKKSK
+393 VISIIKKSK
-402 DPKLAADAICKK
+402 DPKVAAEELCKK
-414 VWKAGPVEAILKKVG
+414 QWDAGPLSAILKKVG
-429 KDACKPKGLS
+429 EDACKPE
-439 NDLGINGKKYKLS
+439 DLPKDVGINGKKYKLS
-452 PDQAKAI
+452 ALQAKAI

-475 SNEFSD
+475 NNEFND
-481 IVAKIIDLQKI
+481 IIAKILELQNI
-492 LDDKETLK
+492 LDDKATLTALIIHELNEIK
-500 NLMIEELEEVK
+500 N
-511 TNFGDERRTLINDT
+511 NFGDERKTLINDT

-535 PEEMRVL
+535 PEETRVL

-571 AVKEEDLIQN
+571 SVKEEDLIQN
-581 LYVLSSHMQILCF
+581 LYVLSSHVQILCF

-613 TSKGRPLVNMLNLD
+613 ISKGRPLVNMLNL
-627 DDESVSDILPVSE
+627 
-640 FSDDQF
+640 
-646 IFMATRN
+646 R
-653 GTTKKTN
+653 
-660 LSLFSKKYKSGIK
+660 
-673 AINLDE
+673 
-679 DDKLVGTAI
+679 
-688 TSGDNEILL
+688 
-697 ASSSGKLIRFN
+697 R
-708 ESHVRPMGRTA
+708 
-719 RGVRGIR
+719 
-726 LKKDEKLISLMI
+726 
-738 ADSEKTILCVSEN
+738 
-751 GYGKKTAL
+751 
-759 DDFPSHNRGGQGVIS
+759 
-774 MKTSE
+774 
-779 RNGSMVSA
+779 
-787 ALVEDEDG
+787 
-795 IMLISDK
+795 
-802 GTMIRTSVSQV
+802 
-813 PTLSRNTQGVKVI
+813 
-826 TPKEGEKLIECVTI
+826 
-840 PTRTKITKRTNNAQM
+840 
-855 EFLRWARCHI
+855 

>member
-1 MSDFAKEIISVN
+1 MSDFAKEVISVN

-130 ITDQMYGDIEK
+130 ITDQMYGDLEK

-154 FIPDVLPTKIPNLLV
+154 FIPDVLPTKIPTLLV

-187 LTEVLNASVNLIN
+187 LTEVLNASINLIN
-200 DPKLSIDDLIKDIS
+200 EPNLTIDDLIKDIS
-214 GPDFPTGGTIDGKA
+214 GPDFPTGGTIDGRA

-236 GRGIIHIR
+236 GRGIIHTR

-266 FMVNKAKML
+266 YMVNKARML
-275 EKIAELVKEKKIEGI
+275 EKIAELVKDKKIEGI

-310 GDSVEVLENNLF
+310 GDSVDVLENNLF

-346 NLKEMLEAFIK
+346 NLKEMLEAFVK
-357 HRKDIITKRTKY
+357 HRKEIITKRTQY
-369 DLKKAKDRG
+369 DLKKAKERG

-402 DPKLAADAICKK
+402 DPKLAAEALCKK
-414 VWKAGPVEAILKKVG
+414 DWKAGPVEAILKKVG
-429 KDACKPKGLS
+429 ADACKPKGLS
-439 NDLGINGKKYKLS
+439 KDLGISGKKYKLS
-452 PDQAKAI
+452 VDQAKAI
-459 LELRLGR
+459 LELRLAR

-475 SNEFSD
+475 GNEFSD
-481 IVAKIIDLQKI
+481 IVSKIIDLQKI
-492 LDDKETLK
+492 LDDKEVLK
-500 NLMIEELEEVK
+500 NLMISELEEIK
-511 TNFGDERRTLINDT
+511 NNFGDERRTLINDT

-640 FSDDQF
+640 FSDDQY
-646 IFMATRN
+646 IFMAT
-653 GTTKKTN
+653 KK
-660 LSLFSKKYKSGIK
+660 
-673 AINLDE
+673 A
-679 DDKLVGTAI
+679 
-688 TSGDNEILL
+688 
-697 ASSSGKLIRFN
+697 
-708 ESHVRPMGRTA
+708 
-719 RGVRGIR
+719 
-726 LKKDEKLISLMI
+726 
-738 ADSEKTILCVSEN
+738 
-751 GYGKKTAL
+751 
-759 DDFPSHNRGGQGVIS
+759 
-774 MKTSE
+774 
-779 RNGSMVSA
+779 
-787 ALVEDEDG
+787 
-795 IMLISDK
+795 
-802 GTMIRTSVSQV
+802 
-813 PTLSRNTQGVKVI
+813 
-826 TPKEGEKLIECVTI
+826 TPKRL
-840 PTRTKITKRTNNAQM
+840 A
-855 EFLRWARCHI
+855 

>member
-1 MSDFAKEIISVN
+1 MSDFAKEIINVN
-13 IEDELKQSYL
+13 IQDELKQSYL

-44 VHRRILYAMY
+44 VHRRILFAMH
-54 DLKNSYNKPYKKSAR
+54 DLKNTYNKPYKKSAR

-77 YHPHGDSAVYDAM
+77 YHPHGDSAVYEAM

-96 FSMRYPIVEGQGN
+96 FSMRYMVVEGQGN
-109 FGSIDGDPPA
+109 FGSIDGDRPA

-130 ITDQMYGDIEK
+130 ITDHMLGDLEK
-141 ETVSYSPNYDGSE
+141 DTVSFSPNYDGSE
-154 FIPDVLPTKIPNLLV
+154 FIPDVLPTKIPYLLI

-187 LTEVLNASVNLIN
+187 LTEVIN
-200 DPKLSIDDLIKDIS
+200 GCLKLVEKPDSSIDDLIHEIS
-214 GPDFPTGGTIDGKA
+214 GPDFPTGGTIDGRA

-244 SNTSIEEDEKSGKQS
+244 SNTSIEEDKNGKQS
-259 LIINEIP
+259 LIVNEIP
-266 FMVNKAKML
+266 YMVNKAKML

-331 GINFTVLVDGQPKEV
+331 GINLTVLVDGQPREV
-346 NLKEMLEAFIK
+346 NLKEILEAFIK
-357 HRKDIITKRTKY
+357 HRKNIITKRTIF
-369 DLKKAKDRG
+369 DLKKAKERG

-402 DPKLAADAICKK
+402 DPKVAAEALIKK
-414 VWKAGPVEAILKKVG
+414 QWKAGPVEAILKKVG
-429 KDACKPKGLS
+429 KDACKPLDTKAEYGL
-439 NDLGINGKKYKLS
+439 NGKKYKLS

-475 SNEFSD
+475 NSEFSD
-481 IVAKIIDLQKI
+481 IVEKILELQKI
-492 LDDKETLK
+492 LDDKATLETILVNELNEIK
-500 NLMIEELEEVK
+500 N
-511 TNFGDERRTLINDT
+511 NFGDERRTLINDT

-535 PEEMRVL
+535 PEETRVL
-542 TVSRSGYAKTQ
+542 TISRSGYAKTQ

-581 LYVLSSHMQILCF
+581 LYVLSSHTQILCF

-627 DDESVSDILPVSE
+627 DDESVSDILPVGE
-640 FSDDQF
+640 FSEDQF
-646 IFMATRN
+646 VFMATRN

-673 AINLDE
+673 AINLD
-679 DDKLVGTAI
+679 DDDRLIGTAI
-688 TSGDNEILL
+688 TNGSQEILL
-697 ASSSGKLIRFN
+697 ASSSGKLIRF
-708 ESHVRPMGRTA
+708 EEDQVRHMGRTA
-719 RGVRGIR
+719 RGVRGMK
-726 LKKDEKLISLMI
+726 LKKDEKIISLMI
-738 ADSEKTILCVSEN
+738 ADNTKTVLCVSEN
-751 GYGKKTAL
+751 GYGKKTNL
-759 DDFPSHNRGGQGVIS
+759 DDFPAHNRGGQGVIS

-779 RNGSMVSA
+779 RNGLMVSS
-787 ALVEDEDG
+787 ALVDDDVG

-802 GTMIRTSVSQV
+802 GTMIRTSVSQI

-826 TPKEGEKLIECVTI
+826 TPKDGEKLIECVTI
-840 PTRTKITKRTNNAQM
+840 PDEGEDEVEEEAS
-855 EFLRWARCHI
+855 E

>member
-1 MSDFAKEIISVN
+1 MTDFAKEIIPIN

-44 VHRRILYAMY
+44 VHRRILFAMY

-96 FSMRYPIVEGQGN
+96 FSLRYTLVEGQGN

-130 ITDQMYGDIEK
+130 ITDMMLGDLEK
-141 ETVSYSPNYDGSE
+141 ETVSFSPNYDGSE
-154 FIPDVLPTKIPNLLV
+154 FIPDVLPTKIPNLLI

-187 LTEVLNASVNLIN
+187 LNEVVTGCINLIEN
-200 DPKLSIDDLIKDIS
+200 PELTIDDLIKDIP
-214 GPDFPTGGTIDGKA
+214 GPDFPTGGTIDGRA
-228 GIYEAYKT
+228 GIYDAYKT

-244 SNTSIEEDEKSGKQS
+244 SNTSIEEDKSGKQS
-259 LIINEIP
+259 LIIDEIP
-266 FMVNKAKML
+266 FMVNKARML
-275 EKIAELVKEKKIEGI
+275 EKIAELVKDKKVEGI

-310 GDSVEVLENNLF
+310 GESVEVLENNLF

-331 GINFTVLVDGQPKEV
+331 GINLTVLSKGQPKEV
-346 NLKEMLEAFIK
+346 NLKEILEAFIE
-357 HRKDIITKRTKY
+357 HRKDVIIKRTKY
-369 DLKKAKDRG
+369 DLRKAKDRG
-378 HIVEGLMVAIANIDE
+378 HIVEGLMVSIANIDE
-393 VITIIKKSK
+393 VISIIKKSK
-402 DPKLAADAICKK
+402 DPKVAAEELCKK
-414 VWKAGPVEAILKKVG
+414 QWDAGPLSAILKKVG
-429 KDACKPKGLS
+429 EDACKPE
-439 NDLGINGKKYKLS
+439 DLPKDVGINGKKYKLS
-452 PDQAKAI
+452 ALQAKAI

-475 SNEFSD
+475 NNEFND
-481 IVAKIIDLQKI
+481 IIAKILELQNI
-492 LDDKETLK
+492 LDDKATLK
-500 NLMIEELEEVK
+500 ALIINELNEIK
-511 TNFGDERRTLINDT
+511 NNFGDERKTLINDT

-535 PEEMRVL
+535 PEETRVL

-571 AVKEEDLIQN
+571 SVKEEDLIQN
-581 LYVLSSHMQILCF
+581 LYVLSSHVQILCF

-613 TSKGRPLVNMLNLD
+613 ISKGRPLVNMLNLE
-627 DDESVSDILPVSE
+627 DDESVSEILPVEE
-640 FSDDQF
+640 FSEDKF
-646 IFMATRN
+646 IFMATKK

-660 LSLFSKKYKSGIK
+660 LSLFAKKYKSGIK
-673 AINLDE
+673 AINLD
-679 DDKLVGTAI
+679 DDDVLIGTAI
-688 TSGDNEILL
+688 TSGDDEILL
-697 ASSSGKLIRFN
+697 ASSSGKLIRFS

-719 RGVRGIR
+719 RGVRGIT
-726 LKKDEKLISLMI
+726 LKKDEKLISLMVG
-738 ADSEKTILCVSEN
+738 DETKTILCVSEN
-751 GYGKKTAL
+751 GYGKKTNL

-774 MKTSE
+774 MKTSD
-779 RNGSMVSA
+779 RNGSMVSST
-787 ALVEDEDG
+787 LVEDNDG

-802 GTMIRTSVSQV
+802 GTMIRTSVEQV
-813 PTLSRNTQGVKVI
+813 PTLSRNTQGVKII

-840 PTRTKITKRTNNAQM
+840 PQEEEDIVEEQEK
-855 EFLRWARCHI
+855 